1 MARKKQARL
10 NNSNNPLSPTETV
23 LDSFEKVSK
32 STASL
37 PLQSTSQ
44 QVKKPT
50 SHTVHTEPS
59 NLRKA
64 TFKIDSGILDSLD
77 RYHLQLQLDFGKR
90 NTPFKETIVELALQK
105 ILEEAKSNPEQLL
118 KLLNQQQQLRV

>member
-50 SHTVHTEPS
+50 SQTGQTEPS

>member
-23 LDSFEKVSK
+23 LDSFEQVSK
-32 STASL
+32 SSASI
-37 PLQSTSQ
+37 PDPSTSQ
-44 QVKKPT
+44 QVKKPI
-50 SHTVHTEPS
+50 SQAKKV

-64 TFKIDSGILDSLD
+64 TFKMDSEILDSLD

-90 NTPFKETIVELALQK
+90 NTPFKEIIVELAVQK
-105 ILEEAKSNPEQLL
+105 ILEEAKLNPEKILE
-118 KLLNQQQQLRV
+118 LLNQKQQLR

>member
-50 SHTVHTEPS
+50 SQTGQTEPS

-77 RYHLQLQLDFGKR
+77 L
-90 NTPFKETIVELALQK
+90 
-105 ILEEAKSNPEQLL
+105 
-118 KLLNQQQQLRV
+118 